1 MIKRAREFVIGII
14 FCSFIIGNAAF
25 LHSDPVYENISEL
38 GFPAGDFHCFK
49 IITDEEGYYVGC
61 VYGSDTGVVNVYTID
76 KKGKFKKDWETPE
89 LEAGIQE
96 LFLADVTGNGKTEI
110 IVYTLIGDIYIFD
123 FESHNLIFKTE
134 KNKYNYISAM
144 IIHQMD
150 DDPQKELLFIAYTD
164 RHSVSKKIENAPAK
178 GEPRMYIYDV
188 KARFEEWEST
198 EQFIANRIFIGDVDG
213 DDEEEIVLDTGAV
226 LDKNFRTLEW
236 RANTSFGER
245 LGLMDMDG
253 DGILEIICEYKN
265 GSLKIFDVDEK
276 NEKW

>member
-1 MIKRAREFVIGII
+1 MIRRVREFITVII
-14 FCSFIIGNAAF
+14 FCSFIIGKASF
-25 LHSDPVYENISEL
+25 LHSDPVNEYISEL
-38 GFPAGDFHCFK
+38 GFPTGDFHCFK

-61 VYGSDTGVVNVYTID
+61 VFGSDTGVVNVYTID

-123 FESHNLIFKTE
+123 FESHNLIFETE

-144 IIHQMD
+144 VIHQMD

-164 RHSVSKKIENAPAK
+164 RHPVSEKIDNAPAK

-198 EQFIANRIFIGDVDG
+198 EQFVSNRIFIGEVDG
-213 DDEEEIVLDTGAV
+213 DGEEEIILDTGAV

-236 RANTSFGER
+236 QANTSFGER
-245 LGLMDMDG
+245 MGLMDMDG